1 MTTAD
6 EVRTP
11 EQATREQAHG
21 IVFDAL
27 QEIEHLTARLRRY
40 RGDLDALPDCSDLAT
55 VLGTAADRLA
65 AARREL
71 QQGALFNNGQTR
83 LF

>member
-1 MTTAD
+1 MTAAD
-6 EVRTP
+6 DVRTP
-11 EQATREQAHG
+11 EEKARSRANV
-21 IVFDAL
+21 IVFDAI
-27 QEIEHLTARLRRY
+27 QEIEHLTTRIRRH
-40 RGDLDALPDCSDLAT
+40 RADVDALPDCSDLAT

-71 QQGALFNNGQTR
+71 QQGALFNHGQTR